1 MNAGDFLWYLIAFF
15 FFVIYFMMIFTV
27 IGDLFR
33 SPDLS
38 GWWKAIW
45 IIALLFI
52 PLLTMLVYVIARGSG
67 MSDRAVAAAQRN
79 QERQVE
85 YANQIVA
92 SQGGGKS
99 AADQIADAKK
109 LHDAGTIDDAEFA
122 ALKAKALA

>member
-67 MSDRAVAAAQRN
+67 MSERAVAAAGHQRE
-79 QERQVE
+79 QQIA

-92 SQGGGKS
+92 ETGGKS
-99 AADQIADAKK
+99 ATDQIADAKA
-109 LHDAGTIDDAEFA
+109 LHDSGAINDDEYA

>member
-38 GWWKAIW
+38 GWWKALW

-52 PLLTMLVYVIARGSG
+52 PLLTLLVYVIARGSG
-67 MSDRAVAAAQRN
+67 MSERAIAAAGHQRE
-79 QERQVE
+79 QQIA

-92 SQGGGKS
+92 ETGGKS
-99 AADQIADAKK
+99 AADHIADAKA
-109 LHDAGTIDDAEFA
+109 LHDSGAITDEEFS